1 MAALKAKSPD
11 VGNEACCLFAVALNR
26 KFEHAWCKHMQAG
39 EPYRHGKKN
48 KLTEEEQNSAG
59 VVVGRLSA
67 TGVPER
73 TNAGRDASG
82 GGGDGGGK
90 RKGSSFRRQAAGSA
104 KRRV

>member
-1 MAALKAKSPD
+1 MEQVTDGHATSGAPSKMLYHRAVYGQEEVIQPKPATAK
-11 VGNEACCLFAVALNR
+11 NR
-26 KFEHAWCKHMQAG
+26 
-39 EPYRHGKKN
+39 
-48 KLTEEEQNSAG
+48 LTEEEQNSAG